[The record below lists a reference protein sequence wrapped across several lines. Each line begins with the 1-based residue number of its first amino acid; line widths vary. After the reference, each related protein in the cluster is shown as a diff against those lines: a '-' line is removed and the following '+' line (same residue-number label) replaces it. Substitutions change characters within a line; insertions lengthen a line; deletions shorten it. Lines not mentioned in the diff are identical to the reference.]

1 MKGAMAVSDVALDRE
16 ITTLESEKKMSE
28 LALKAHQKSLAAQL
42 KGSMGKDINRTVKK
56 EKKDTFWDKID
67 KFLKML

>member
-1 MKGAMAVSDVALDRE
+1 MAVSDVALDRE

-28 LALKAHQKSLAAQL
+28 LALKAHQRSLAAQL
-42 KGSMGKDINRTVKK
+42 KGSMGKDIKRMVKK
-56 EKKDTFWDKID
+56 EKKETFLDKID

>member
-1 MKGAMAVSDVALDRE
+1 MAVSDVALDRE

-42 KGSMGKDINRTVKK
+42 KGSMGKDINRTIKMEKK
-56 EKKDTFWDKID
+56 ETFWDKID

>member
-1 MKGAMAVSDVALDRE
+1 MAVSDVALDRE

-42 KGSMGKDINRTVKK
+42 KGSMGKDINRTIKK
-56 EKKDTFWDKID
+56 EKKETFWDKID

>member
-1 MKGAMAVSDVALDRE
+1 MAVSDVALDRE

-42 KGSMGKDINRTVKK
+42 KGSMGKDINRTIKREKK
-56 EKKDTFWDKID
+56 ETFWDKID

>member
-1 MKGAMAVSDVALDRE
+1 VAVSDVALDRE

-42 KGSMGKDINRTVKK
+42 KGSMGKDINRTIKK
-56 EKKDTFWDKID
+56 EKKETFWDKID

>member
-1 MKGAMAVSDVALDRE
+1 MVVSDVALDRE

-42 KGSMGKDINRTVKK
+42 KGSMGKDINRTIKK
-56 EKKDTFWDKID
+56 EKKETFWDKID

>member
-1 MKGAMAVSDVALDRE
+1 MAVSDVALDRE

-28 LALKAHQKSLAAQL
+28 LALKAHQKSLAEQL
-42 KGSMGKDINRTVKK
+42 RGSMGKDINRTVKK
-56 EKKDTFWDKID
+56 EKKETFWDKID

>member
-1 MKGAMAVSDVALDRE
+1 MAVSDVALDRE

-42 KGSMGKDINRTVKK
+42 RGSMGKDINRTVKK
-56 EKKDTFWDKID
+56 EKKETFWDKID